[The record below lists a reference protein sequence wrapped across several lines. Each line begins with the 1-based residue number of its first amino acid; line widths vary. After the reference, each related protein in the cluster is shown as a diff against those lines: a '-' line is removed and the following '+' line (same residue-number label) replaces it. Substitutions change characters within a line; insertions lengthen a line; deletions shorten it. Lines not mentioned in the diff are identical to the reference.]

1 MFFSQVLL
9 GVGENLAELTS
20 PSSLRAP
27 SRRGRVSDCEAVPAA
42 MCGGRTT
49 LTRECLYRGR
59 GPGGYLSIE
68 SSPPDGR
75 VPSPGSGIRYGPLI
89 PRALPASPRPCDE
102 LSRDQHT
109 SKTRHQKKALGDRRQ
124 DGASIAKL
132 RTQRRIAHSRST
144 ELTSTSP
151 PPQGQNDYGVN
162 AADSRREWTKD
173 DVRVLKS
180 SARQKTPAPKIA
192 K

>member
-1 MFFSQVLL
+1 MLLPGTRAGRLPFDRVEPARREGALTRQRHPLWSSYSSRTASQS
-9 GVGENLAELTS
+9 AT
-20 PSSLRAP
+20 PRRSSLGA
-27 SRRGRVSDCEAVPAA
+27 G
-42 MCGGRTT
+42 
-49 LTRECLYRGR
+49 
-59 GPGGYLSIE
+59 
-68 SSPPDGR
+68 
-75 VPSPGSGIRYGPLI
+75 
-89 PRALPASPRPCDE
+89 
-102 LSRDQHT
+102 T
-109 SKTRHQKKALGDRRQ
+109 STHQKRDTKKRALGDRRQ

-180 SARQKTPAPKIA
+180 SARQKTAGPKDREVKHTGAAPGKSVRCLLLPLSRHA
-192 K
+192 SGLCSACRSLMPCKG